1 MYACACVRLSLSL
14 SLPSLYRVPV
24 PTGRGHANTGG
35 ANSEGDR
42 QKFSKV
48 LCIVALR
55 SKYTRTLICSEFV
68 FLSYPTSIIIY
79 FYLGVHIQIYQN
91 LCTCQGYILKISEFL
106 YFRFT
111 RQVFWRELTSRGCV
125 LY

>member
-68 FLSYPTSIIIY
+68 FLSGLPDKYY
-79 FYLGVHIQIYQN
+79 YLFLFGRAHTN
-91 LCTCQGYILKISEFL
+91 LSEFVYL
-106 YFRFT
+106 SGLHSKNFRIF
-111 RQVFWRELTSRGCV
+111 V
-125 LY
+125 L